1 MRRRKG
7 DFGTCKV
14 VPKRM
19 LNAFIESE
27 LVSDLHTLWET
38 HAYDML
44 AQYEGVCEGDWEGA
58 GYDLD
63 KEFPQVALLANNYG
77 NEWKAFILRNDQ
89 STLWVVSNA
98 LDNDDF
104 QIYLDEFLYNRWH
117 KIQTKKD
124 VDEAI
129 EMFQDIIQ
137 DEKEDTEKEEE
148 EED

>member
-1 MRRRKG
+1 
-7 DFGTCKV
+7 
-14 VPKRM
+14 
-19 LNAFIESE
+19 
-27 LVSDLHTLWET
+27 
-38 HAYDML
+38 ML

-104 QIYLDEFLYNRWH
+104 QIYLDEFIYNRWH